1 MQAIEINSGQ
11 HKQKENLLE
20 GNWAAHKIDEKLEE
34 IQKRADAKEAW
45 MARATTQTKPE
56 EQVTE
61 DEDVEKSHTT
71 DTADI
76 RHNTIVDSCCL
87 CYYK

>member
-1 MQAIEINSGQ
+1 
-11 HKQKENLLE
+11 
-20 GNWAAHKIDEKLEE
+20 
-34 IQKRADAKEAW
+34 

-61 DEDVEKSHTT
+61 DVEKSHTT

-76 RHNTIVDSCCL
+76 
-87 CYYK
+87 